1 MVKPNHPLQTPQTAI
16 TGETLPAGKLTPGLM
31 PAPPATSAGEPEN
44 TNWSP
49 AGPGKPV
56 DGSPAVNTYTPR
68 EVQAQEFAAG
78 AQDWPNLVEDPAG
91 EVPLPPGSPE
101 PNPDRDP
108 EVPPPESKPESNP
121 RMARFHEPQPEG
133 EGAAD
138 KLVRSRRSI

>member
-1 MVKPNHPLQTPQTAI
+1 MAKSSIPVPAI
-16 TGETLPAGKLTPGLM
+16 TGENLPAGKLTPGLM
-31 PAPPATSAGEPEN
+31 PSPPAQSAGEPEN

-78 AQDWPNLVEDPAG
+78 AQDWPGLVSETTRAV
-91 EVPLPPGSPE
+91 ELPPGTPAPD
-101 PNPDRDP
+101 PNRDT

-121 RMARFHEPQPEG
+121 AFKQFHEPQPQEPAG
-133 EGAAD
+133 LAD
-138 KLVRSRRSI
+138 KLVQSRRSI